1 MGIAGS
7 GRPFVGVRPPGWVSP
22 GATNSFADLVG
33 WVERAEALGLDGVF
47 VGDRLLA
54 EARTQQQAVYS
65 ASMVDV
71 TVALS
76 TIAARTT
83 RMLLGPL
90 VLVLPYRHPVQLA
103 KMVASLDVASR
114 GRLVLG
120 VGSGWNGREFEVL
133 GLPMS
138 RRGARFEEIVEI
150 LRLLL
155 TGQPTDFDG
164 EFWHLAGVQITP
176 AATHGPPPIWMA
188 SFSPG
193 QSLDWP
199 DEPPP
204 RSLPQ
209 LARVGR
215 LADGWVPLIYSASSY
230 RRLDA
235 PVLGRAWRHVLDA
248 AEAAGRSRDDID
260 FVFSD
265 WCYVL
270 DGPASRVGCERAL
283 AAFFSGDWADARCT
297 YNIGSESEVLDRIRD
312 HTVAVDRVDGYVL
325 TPLSEEPAQLDAMAS
340 LAGSLRGP

>member
-1 MGIAGS
+1 
-7 GRPFVGVRPPGWVSP
+7 
-22 GATNSFADLVG
+22 L
-33 WVERAEALGLDGVF
+33 
-47 VGDRLLA
+47 
-54 EARTQQQAVYS
+54 
-65 ASMVDV
+65 
-71 TVALS
+71 
-76 TIAARTT
+76 
-83 RMLLGPL
+83 LLGPL

-120 VGSGWNGREFEVL
+120 VGSGWNRREFEVL

-138 RRGARFEEIVEI
+138 ERAARFEETVQI

-155 TGQPTDFDG
+155 SGRPVDFG
-164 EFWHLAGVQITP
+164 GRFWQLADIQITP
-176 AATHGPPPIWMA
+176 ASTRGAPPIWMA

-235 PVLGRAWRHVLDA
+235 AVLGRAWQRVLEAGDA
-248 AEAAGRSRDDID
+248 AARSREDID

-270 DGPASRVGCERAL
+270 DGPESRARCERAL
-283 AAFFSGDWADARCT
+283 GAFFSGDWTDACRT
-297 YNIGSESEVLDRIRD
+297 YNIGREGEVLDRIRE
-312 HTVAVDRVDGYVL
+312 HTATIDRVDGYVL

-340 LAGSLRGP
+340 LATSLRGS